1 MPNQNEEYLEMV
13 DDCENRDDNLND
25 WERGFCESIRE
36 QLENGRALT
45 IKQEETLEKIWD
57 RVTAGG

>member
-13 DDCENRDDNLND
+13 DDCENRDELLSD

-36 QLENGRALT
+36 QMENGRALT
-45 IKQEETLEKIWD
+45 IRQEETLEKIWD
-57 RVTAGG
+57 RVTARG